1 MSLNHLKKWRSTPDS
16 ETSKSSGFESH
27 KRVEIQ
33 TVPQRHLSVQKSSQ
47 LNEINPVSEARKL
60 SFASNSMTQTVSYLN
75 TPSID
80 GSSRSQLTQSKNIS
94 RGPQAHSTFPFS
106 NGIWNT
112 ENRKESPS
120 RLVEV
125 LPSPKSTTSPTS
137 PESSLCEDSQKIPS
151 DWSIN
156 TPIPFAIPL
165 HPTPKAYR
173 SQSYSVGQLDL
184 GPPEQF
190 KTQPC
195 QTLNSRGRFTPHSGL
210 QHRPSRP
217 SMLSEMSRESIL
229 GNLKEDDDYED
240 EQTIYSDSKISCNPS
255 DKKTIDLAAHEN
267 ELLNRISCN
276 YRLRSLSYSDDAQPC
291 LLRGTQTEELESAID
306 EIDDANDY
314 RPVSLSKEYRLQR
327 SDHTEVIQ
335 SGLSKFKLAENQRL
349 ENFKKT
355 FWQSSLDFGG
365 ISNSPHSRRHSF
377 ANIPTRNNLFS
388 SYDQLIPTNAR
399 PDKLSCEA
407 YSNNSKNHAIYSHKG
422 RINSYR
428 AASQA
433 YSKNSGTYSSQSYY
447 KAAYPHSDNPQHD
460 TNGADMQP
468 NMIYNAPNFGKSL
481 PLFIVLFKCYRS
493 GVFYIQKGTGLSVK
507 PGDSVIVEADRGT
520 DLGTVSCANI
530 DWVTAKG
537 LHENYCEDHY
547 KRLMMFSQNS
557 SRPLV
562 SSDKSHMT
570 STQCT
575 YDNFAVNVDGSSHVN
590 MPESR
595 AIDFKPKIIKRLA
608 QQHEVQALS
617 EKEVKEA
624 TAKRVC
630 VQKVQDHGL
639 HMEILDA
646 EFQMDWKKLTF
657 YYFAD
662 TYVNFNSLV
671 ADLFRIYKTR
681 IWMSAIN
688 PASHASSSNGDQ
700 VSSYFG
706 PSVGNQS
713 VQTKYPFQSFEI
725 SRPIFDARAQRVTQ
739 NITLPAMSTQTDPY
753 LALYLTPHPSIKF
766 SKTFGTE
773 ARRDTSTTSKFVGS
787 INSYGNIQG
796 PINFAN
802 QSTQFSSLSR
812 STVISN
818 NCSRF
823 QQNLKEFRM
832 NNHLGLSIN
841 YR

>member
-1 MSLNHLKKWRSTPDS
+1 MSSNHLKKWRSTPDS
-16 ETSKSSGFESH
+16 EASKSSDFESH
-27 KRVEIQ
+27 KIEATQSGPRRQ
-33 TVPQRHLSVQKSSQ
+33 LSVQKSSQ
-47 LNEINPVSEARKL
+47 LNVKNPVSEARKL
-60 SFASNSMTQTVSYLN
+60 SFTSNSMSLSVSYPS

-80 GSSRSQLTQSKNIS
+80 GSSWGQSTQGKNIS
-94 RGPQAHSTFPFS
+94 TGPQAHNTFPFS
-106 NGIWNT
+106 NGIWNA
-112 ENRKESPS
+112 ENRKESLS
-120 RLVEV
+120 RLMEV
-125 LPSPKSTTSPTS
+125 QPSPKSTTSPTS
-137 PESSLCEDSQKIPS
+137 PKSSLCEDSKIFLS
-151 DWSIN
+151 DRSTN

-165 HPTPKAYR
+165 HPTPKTYR

-184 GPPEQF
+184 GSPEQL
-190 KTQPC
+190 KTQPY
-195 QTLNSRGRFTPHSGL
+195 QTLNSRGRFTPHSVL

-217 SMLSEMSRESIL
+217 SMLSEMSRESVL
-229 GNLKEDDDYED
+229 GNLREDDDYED
-240 EQTIYSDSKISCNPS
+240 EKKLFYDSKISCNLS

-267 ELLNRISCN
+267 KLLNRMSCN
-276 YRLRSLSYSDDAQPC
+276 YHLRSQSNSDYAQTC
-291 LLRGTQTEELESAID
+291 VLWGTQTEELESAID
-306 EIDDANDY
+306 EIDDANDHGT
-314 RPVSLSKEYRLQR
+314 VSMSKEYGLHR
-327 SDHTEVIQ
+327 SDHIEVIQ
-335 SGLSKFKLAENQRL
+335 PGLSKLNLAENQRL

-388 SYDQLIPTNAR
+388 SYDELVPINAR
-399 PDKLSCEA
+399 PDNLSCEG
-407 YSNNSKNHAIYSHKG
+407 YSNNSKSHVIYSFKG
-422 RINSYR
+422 RMNSYR

-433 YSKNSGTYSSQSYY
+433 HLKNLGTYSSQNYY
-447 KAAYPHSDNPQHD
+447 KATHSNLANAQHD

-468 NMIYNAPNFGKSL
+468 NRIYNAPNFGQGL

-557 SRPLV
+557 TGSLV
-562 SSDKSHMT
+562 SSDKGHMT
-570 STQCT
+570 SAKCT
-575 YDNFAVNVDGSSHVN
+575 YDNFAVHVDGSSHVN
-590 MPESR
+590 VPESR

-617 EKEVKEA
+617 EKEAKEA

-639 HMEILDA
+639 DMEILDA

-688 PASHASSSNGDQ
+688 PASHASSSLGDQ
-700 VSSYFG
+700 VSGSFG
-706 PSVGNQS
+706 PSTGNQS
-713 VQTKYPFQSFEI
+713 VQTRYPFQSFELPQPI
-725 SRPIFDARAQRVTQ
+725 SNARAQRVTQ
-739 NITLPAMSTQTDPY
+739 NITFPPINIPTDPY
-753 LALYLTPHPSIKF
+753 LAMYLTPHPPTKF
-766 SKTFGTE
+766 STNFGAE
-773 ARRDTSTTSKFVGS
+773 ARRDNSTTSKFVGS
-787 INSYGNIQG
+787 VNSYDNFQG

-802 QSTQFSSLSR
+802 QSTHFSSLSR
-812 STVISN
+812 STVIPN

-832 NNHLGLSIN
+832 NNHLGVSIN